1 MAYPLDSMGL
11 IKLEGN
17 NCSLSCELY
26 RLYFQEQ
33 NLCEGKLSVVGFEE
47 LQQEN
52 ERLLALVNVDELT
65 QIGNRRH
72 FDSCLRTQWEHMARE
87 GCPISLILCDLDYF
101 KIYNDT
107 YGHQAGDDCL
117 RLVAQTIRRSLQRP
131 ADVAARYGGEEFA
144 VILPETDA
152 SAALVVAEQ
161 IRAKVKD
168 LNIVFNPESLDGLPN
183 SVVTISLGI
192 SSVVPSEENDAT
204 TLLRAA
210 DEALYDSKRQ
220 GRDRLTMS
228 TLLNFRLA
236 AVN

>member
-1 MAYPLDSMGL
+1 M
-11 IKLEGN
+11 
-17 NCSLSCELY
+17 
-26 RLYFQEQ
+26 
-33 NLCEGKLSVVGFEE
+33 SVVGFEE

-52 ERLLALVNVDELT
+52 PSLQALVNVDELT
-65 QIGNRRH
+65 QIGNRRY
-72 FDSCLRTQWEHMARE
+72 FDSCWRTEWKHMA
-87 GCPISLILCDLDYF
+87 GDGSPISLILCDLDYF

-107 YGHQAGDDCL
+107 YGHQAGDECL
-117 RLVAQTIRRSLQRP
+117 RSVAQTIRRSLQRS

-144 VILPETDA
+144 GILPETDA
-152 SAALVVAEQ
+152 SVALVVADQ

-168 LNIVFNPESLDGLPN
+168 LNIVFNPESVDCLPN

-192 SSVVPSEENDAT
+192 ASVVPSEENDAT
-204 TLLRAA
+204 TLLLAA